1 MSGIRFQIHTVP
13 VDDGEIERY
22 GIIVAELSSHERH
35 YAGAALMNIMGMA
48 SELNELMHSSNID
61 LALLQSSEIQRDG
74 ERQIHVNEQRYDT
87 LPEQAPL
94 SSCTICTETYKD
106 VDVVSLLGCHHLFH
120 SECIREWSRYN
131 PSCPLCRTKIP
142 TSTAASS

>member
-48 SELNELMHSSNID
+48 SELNETD
-61 LALLQSSEIQRDG
+61 ALVEHRPGFTSVLRD
-74 ERQIHVNEQRYDT
+74 
-87 LPEQAPL
+87 
-94 SSCTICTETYKD
+94 
-106 VDVVSLLGCHHLFH
+106 
-120 SECIREWSRYN
+120 
-131 PSCPLCRTKIP
+131 P
-142 TSTAASS
+142 TGW